1 MKLKV
6 TLNGNTQALVDLHE
20 PIVLPENELVL
31 SFGSDIYNLSTLH
44 VGARNGEQEMFAKLN
59 PGAEFDITP
68 LLIPGVLEIDV
79 SMLKKGE
86 AVKTWRVPDIFIK
99 DINHRFEITPEIAEI
114 RGALKEITEILKK
127 NNLL

>member
-1 MKLKV
+1 MKLTL
-6 TLNGNTQALVDLHE
+6 TLNGNTQALVDLQE

-31 SFGSDIYNLSTLH
+31 SFDSDIYNLTTLH
-44 VGARNGEQEMFAKLN
+44 VGARNGEQGMFAKLN

-68 LLIPGVLEIDV
+68 LLIPGVIEIDI

-86 AVKTWRVPDIFIK
+86 VVKTWRAPDIFVK
-99 DINHRFEITPEIAEI
+99 DINHTFEITPEIAEI

-127 NNLL
+127 NNLF

>member
-1 MKLKV
+1 MTIKV
-6 TLNGNTQALVDLHE
+6 SLNGNTRALIDFNE
-20 PIVLPENELVL
+20 PIVLPENKLVL

-44 VGARNGEQEMFAKLN
+44 VGVKNGEQVMFAKLN

-68 LLIPGVLEIDV
+68 LLIPGVIEIDI

-86 AVKTWRVPDIFIK
+86 VVKTWRVPDIFVK
-99 DINHRFEITPEIAEI
+99 DINHSFEVTPEIAEI